1 MREEFAVD
9 RELFRDRARRNERPT
24 LDEVHMNRF
33 KAIGST
39 LLFVPALAFVSTQA
53 RAEFKCDAPSGFDRV
68 ACEKAKESPQAL
80 RQYIQRI
87 RVIESLYFPDYVS
100 EAQAR
105 AWLQAE
111 SDRAAAKK
119 ASVKTVFLP
128 EDTGA

>member
-1 MREEFAVD
+1 LGAAD
-9 RELFRDRARRNERPT
+9 WAAST

-80 RQYIQRI
+80 RQYIQRM
-87 RVIESLYFPDYVS
+87 RGIESLYFPDYVN

-105 AWLQAE
+105 AWAQNELE
-111 SDRAAAKK
+111 RTPTKK
-119 ASVKTVFLP
+119 APVQSAIGLP
-128 EDTGA
+128 EYTGA